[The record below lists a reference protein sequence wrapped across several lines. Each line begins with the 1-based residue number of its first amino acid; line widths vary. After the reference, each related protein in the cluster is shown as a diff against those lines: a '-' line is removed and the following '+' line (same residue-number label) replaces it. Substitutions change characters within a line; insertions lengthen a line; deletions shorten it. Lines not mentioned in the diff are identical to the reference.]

1 MYLVRPPYL
10 LKKIFSKTVWR
21 MPHTAEKKLYLTF
34 DDGPIPEVT
43 PWVLDLLKK
52 YNAKAT
58 FFCVGNNVEKHS
70 AIYMRMLAEGHAA
83 GNHTHTHVN
92 GWKTPIPDY
101 LANIERC
108 AQLVESKLFRPP
120 YGRLTRQQYE
130 QLAGE
135 YEIIMWD
142 VLAGDYDAKTSS
154 EKCLRNVMRYTRNG
168 SIIVFHDSMK
178 ARKNLEATLPAALD
192 HFSRQG
198 YTFSTI
204 SL

>member
-10 LKKIFSKTVWR
+10 LKKLFSKTVWR
-21 MPHTAEKKLYLTF
+21 MLPSSGKTLYLTF

-43 PWVLDLLKK
+43 PWVLDLLKQ

-58 FFCVGNNVEKHS
+58 FFCVGNNVQKHPD
-70 AIYMRMLAEGHAA
+70 IYMRILAEGHTT
-83 GNHTHTHVN
+83 GNHTYTHVN
-92 GWKTPIPDY
+92 GWRTSTPDY
-101 LANIERC
+101 IKNIDRC

-130 QLAGE
+130 QLASE
-135 YEIIMWD
+135 FEIIMWD

-154 EKCLRNVMRYTRNG
+154 EKCLRNVTRYTRNG

-178 ARKNLEATLPAALD
+178 AKRNLEATLPAALD

-198 YTFSTI
+198 YTFSSI